1 MNKNTVKMLN
11 KKLVTTLL
19 AFAMV
24 LTFTFACTST
34 VFAEDY
40 PNITNAP
47 GTEYTTKIESTTN
60 AKLLEVIRAS
70 ADYQNK
76 SPFPTSA
83 EARKVKWTFPNGGGH
98 NFIVKKE
105 VKEKAGGWYAGL
117 SVRKMPLISNK
128 GAYTVRATKGSASM
142 DFTLVIPESKPKASK
157 GVKISVDGTNTNG
170 DPDTFN
176 NVTEKTGIKAPAG
189 EYNYATPMTA
199 LTAMKSDTPS
209 ATRIKDH
216 NGVQM
221 GGYVSSITGYQN
233 GTTAVVKSASNDY
246 VYGWNYR
253 VYNLKNNNYVL
264 NSSSAYIG
272 ASALKVSSKDAIL
285 WYYGSYA
292 EATKYYN
299 GMTSAKIKALF
310 K

>member
-1 MNKNTVKMLN
+1 
-11 KKLVTTLL
+11 
-19 AFAMV
+19 
-24 LTFTFACTST
+24 
-34 VFAEDY
+34 
-40 PNITNAP
+40 
-47 GTEYTTKIESTTN
+47 
-60 AKLLEVIRAS
+60 
-70 ADYQNK
+70 
-76 SPFPTSA
+76 
-83 EARKVKWTFPNGGGH
+83 
-98 NFIVKKE
+98 
-105 VKEKAGGWYAGL
+105 
-117 SVRKMPLISNK
+117 
-128 GAYTVRATKGSASM
+128 M
-142 DFTLVIPESKPKASK
+142 DLTLVIPESKPKASK

-176 NVTEKTGIKAPAG
+176 NVTKKTGIKAPAG

-216 NGVQM
+216 NGGQT
-221 GGYVSSITGYQN
+221 GYVSSITGYQN

-253 VYNLKNNNYVL
+253 VYNLKNDNYVL

-292 EATKYYN
+292 EATEYYN

>member
-24 LTFTFACTST
+24 LTFTFACTGT

-47 GTEYTTKIESTTN
+47 GTEYTTKIVATTK
-60 AKLLEVIRAS
+60 AKTLEVIRAS
-70 ADYQNK
+70 ANYQNK
-76 SPFPTSA
+76 SPFPTKA
-83 EARKVKWTFPNGGGH
+83 EAQKVKWAFPNGGGH
-98 NFIVKKE
+98 NFIIEKKT
-105 VKEKAGGWYAGL
+105 KKKADGWYARL
-117 SVRKMPLISNK
+117 SVRKMPLISNT

-142 DFTLVIPESKPKASK
+142 DLTLVIPESKPKASER
-157 GVKISVDGTNTNG
+157 VKISVDGTNTNG
-170 DPDTFN
+170 DSDTFN
-176 NVTEKTGIKAPAG
+176 NVTKKTGIKAPAG

-199 LTAMKSDTPS
+199 LTAMKSNTPS

-216 NGVQM
+216 DGGQT
-221 GGYVSSITGYQN
+221 GYVSSITGYQN
-233 GTTAVVKSASNDY
+233 GTTAVVKSASSDY

-253 VYNLKNNNYVL
+253 VYNLKKDNYVL

-272 ASALKVSSKDAIL
+272 ASALKVSSEDAIL

-299 GMTSAKIKALF
+299 DMTSAKIKALF

>member
-24 LTFTFACTST
+24 LTFTFACTGT

-47 GTEYTTKIESTTN
+47 GTEYTTTIEATTN

-70 ADYQNK
+70 ANYQNK

-83 EARKVKWTFPNGGGH
+83 EAQKVKWTFPNGGGH
-98 NFIVKKE
+98 NFIIEKKTN
-105 VKEKAGGWYAGL
+105 KKADGWYAGL

-128 GAYTVRATKGSASM
+128 GAYTVRATKGSANM
-142 DFTLVIPESKPKASK
+142 DLTLVIPESKPKASK
-157 GVKISVDGTNTNG
+157 GVKISVNGTNTNG

-216 NGVQM
+216 NGAAT
-221 GGYVSSITGYQN
+221 GYVSSITGYKN
-233 GTTAVVKSASNDY
+233 GTVAVTKSASGDY
-246 VYGWNYR
+246 TRGWNYR
-253 VYNLKNNNYVL
+253 VYRTKLGRYVL
-264 NSSSAYIG
+264 DPSSAYIG
-272 ASALKVSSKDAIL
+272 ASAVKVSNGDAVL
-285 WYYGSYA
+285 WYYGSYS
-292 EATKYYN
+292 EATEYYN
-299 GMTSAKIKALF
+299 NMTSEKVKKLF

>member
-83 EARKVKWTFPNGGGH
+83 EARKVKWTFPNGGGN

-105 VKEKAGGWYAGL
+105 VNGAADSWYAGL

-128 GAYTVRATKGSASM
+128 GAYTVRATKGSANM
-142 DFTLVIPESKPKASK
+142 DLTLVIPESKPKASK
-157 GVKISVDGTNTNG
+157 GVKISVDGTNTKG
-170 DPDTFN
+170 DPDIFN
-176 NVTEKTGIKAPAG
+176 NVTKKTGIKAPAG
-189 EYNYATPMTA
+189 EYNYATPITA

-216 NGVQM
+216 NGEQT
-221 GGYVSSITGYQN
+221 GYVSSITGYQN

-292 EATKYYN
+292 EANKYYN

>member
-1 MNKNTVKMLN
+1 MNKNTAKGMR
-11 KKLVTTLL
+11 KKLTTALL

-24 LTFTFACTST
+24 LTFTFVCTGA

-60 AKLLEVIRAS
+60 AKTLEVIRAS
-70 ADYQNK
+70 ANYQNR

-83 EARKVKWTFPNGGGH
+83 EARKVKWTFPNGGGN
-98 NFIVKKE
+98 NFIIEKKT
-105 VKEKAGGWYAGL
+105 KKKADGWYAGL
-117 SVRKMPLISNK
+117 SVRKMPLISNT
-128 GAYTVRATKGSASM
+128 GVYTVRATKGSASM
-142 DFTLVIPESKPKASK
+142 DLALFIPGSKPKASK

-176 NVTEKTGIKAPAG
+176 NVTKKTGIKAPAG

-199 LTAMKSDTPS
+199 LTAMKSNTPS
-209 ATRIKDH
+209 STRIKDH
-216 NGVQM
+216 DGGQT
-221 GGYVSSITGYQN
+221 GYVSSITGYQN

-264 NSSSAYIG
+264 NSSSAYVG
-272 ASALKVSSKDAIL
+272 ASVFKVSNGDAVL

-299 GMTSAKIKALF
+299 NMTSEKVKKLF

>member
-1 MNKNTVKMLN
+1 MNKNTVKMFN

-24 LTFTFACTST
+24 LTFTFACTGA

-47 GTEYTTKIESTTN
+47 GTEYTTKIVATTK
-60 AKLLEVIRAS
+60 AKTLEVIRAS
-70 ADYQNK
+70 ANYQNK

-83 EARKVKWTFPNGGGH
+83 EAQKVKWTFPNGGGN
-98 NFIVKKE
+98 NFIIEKKT
-105 VKEKAGGWYAGL
+105 KKKADGWYAGL
-117 SVRKMPLISNK
+117 SVRKMPLISNT
-128 GAYTVRATKGSASM
+128 GVYTVRAIKGSASM
-142 DFTLVIPESKPKASK
+142 DLALFIPGSKPKASK
-157 GVKISVDGTNTNG
+157 GVKISVDGTNTEG

-176 NVTEKTGIKAPAG
+176 NVTKKTGIKAPAG

-199 LTAMKSDTPS
+199 LTAMKSNTPS

-216 NGVQM
+216 DGGQT
-221 GGYVSSITGYQN
+221 GYVSSITGYQN
-233 GTTAVVKSASNDY
+233 GTTAVVKSASSDY

-264 NSSSAYIG
+264 NSSSAYVG
-272 ASALKVSSKDAIL
+272 ASVFKVSNGDAVL
-285 WYYGSYA
+285 WYYGSYS
-292 EATKYYN
+292 EATEYYN
-299 GMTSAKIKALF
+299 DMTSEKVKKLF

>member
-1 MNKNTVKMLN
+1 MNKNTVKMFN

-24 LTFTFACTST
+24 LTFTFACTGA

-47 GTEYTTKIESTTN
+47 GTGYTTKIEST
-60 AKLLEVIRAS
+60 AKAKTLEVIRAS
-70 ADYQNK
+70 ANYQNK

-83 EARKVKWTFPNGGGH
+83 EAQKVKWTFPNGGGN
-98 NFIVKKE
+98 NFIIEKKT
-105 VKEKAGGWYAGL
+105 KKKADGWYAGL
-117 SVRKMPLISNK
+117 SVRKMPLISNT
-128 GAYTVRATKGSASM
+128 GVYTVRATKGSASM
-142 DFTLVIPESKPKASK
+142 DLALFIPGSKPKASK

-170 DPDTFN
+170 DPDIFN
-176 NVTEKTGIKAPAG
+176 NVTKKTGIKAPAG

-199 LTAMKSDTPS
+199 LTAMKSNTPS
-209 ATRIKDH
+209 STRIKDH
-216 NGVQM
+216 DGGQT
-221 GGYVSSITGYQN
+221 GYVSSITGYQN

-264 NSSSAYIG
+264 NSSSAYVG
-272 ASALKVSSKDAIL
+272 ASVFKVSNGDAVL

-292 EATKYYN
+292 EATEYYN
-299 GMTSAKIKALF
+299 DMTSEKVKKLF

>member
-24 LTFTFACTST
+24 LTFTFACTGT

-47 GTEYTTKIESTTN
+47 GTEYTTKIVATTK
-60 AKLLEVIRAS
+60 AKTLEVIRAS
-70 ADYQNK
+70 ANYQHK

-83 EARKVKWTFPNGGGH
+83 EAQKVKWTFPNGGGH
-98 NFIVKKE
+98 NFIVKE
-105 VKEKAGGWYAGL
+105 RVKKKADGWYAGL
-117 SVRKMPLISNK
+117 SVRKMPLISNT

-142 DFTLVIPESKPKASK
+142 DLTLVIPESKPKASER
-157 GVKISVDGTNTNG
+157 VKISVDGTNTNG
-170 DPDTFN
+170 DSDTFN
-176 NVTEKTGIKAPAG
+176 NVTKKTGIKAPAG

-199 LTAMKSDTPS
+199 LTAMKSNTPS

-216 NGVQM
+216 DGGQT
-221 GGYVSSITGYQN
+221 GYVSSITGYQN
-233 GTTAVVKSASNDY
+233 GTTAVVKSASSDY

-253 VYNLKNNNYVL
+253 VYNLKKDNYVL

-272 ASALKVSSKDAIL
+272 ASALKVSSEDAIL

-299 GMTSAKIKALF
+299 DMTSAKIKALF

>member
-1 MNKNTVKMLN
+1 MNKNTVKMFN

-24 LTFTFACTST
+24 LTFTFACTGA

-47 GTEYTTKIESTTN
+47 GTGYTTKIEST
-60 AKLLEVIRAS
+60 AKAKTLEVIRAS
-70 ADYQNK
+70 ANYQNK

-83 EARKVKWTFPNGGGH
+83 EARKVKWTFPNGGGN
-98 NFIVKKE
+98 NFIVKERVNK
-105 VKEKAGGWYAGL
+105 KADGWYAGL
-117 SVRKMPLISNK
+117 SVRKMPLISNT
-128 GAYTVRATKGSASM
+128 GVYTVRATKGSASM
-142 DFTLVIPESKPKASK
+142 DLALFIPGSKPKASK

-199 LTAMKSDTPS
+199 LTAMESDTPS
-209 ATRIKDH
+209 STRIKDH
-216 NGVQM
+216 DGGQT
-221 GGYVSSITGYQN
+221 GYVSSITGYQN

-264 NSSSAYIG
+264 NSSSAYVG
-272 ASALKVSSKDAIL
+272 ASVFKVSNGDAVL

-299 GMTSAKIKALF
+299 NMTSEKVKKLF

>member
-24 LTFTFACTST
+24 LTFTFACTGT

-47 GTEYTTKIESTTN
+47 GTEYTTTIEATTN

-70 ADYQNK
+70 ANYQNK

-83 EARKVKWTFPNGGGH
+83 EAQKVKWTFPNGGGH
-98 NFIVKKE
+98 NFIIEKKTN
-105 VKEKAGGWYAGL
+105 KKADGWYAGL

-128 GAYTVRATKGSASM
+128 GAYTVRATKGSANM
-142 DFTLVIPESKPKASK
+142 DLTLVIPESKPKASK

-216 NGVQM
+216 NGAAT
-221 GGYVSSITGYQN
+221 GYVSSITGYKN
-233 GTTAVVKSASNDY
+233 GTVAVTKSASGDY
-246 VYGWNYR
+246 TRGWNYR
-253 VYNLKNNNYVL
+253 VYRTKLGRYVL
-264 NSSSAYIG
+264 DPSSAYIG
-272 ASALKVSSKDAIL
+272 ASAVKVSNGDAVL
-285 WYYGSYA
+285 WYYGSYS
-292 EATKYYN
+292 EATEYYN
-299 GMTSAKIKALF
+299 NMTSEKVKKLF

>member
-1 MNKNTVKMLN
+1 MNKNTVKMFN

-24 LTFTFACTST
+24 LTFTFACTGA

-47 GTEYTTKIESTTN
+47 GTGYTTKIESTT
-60 AKLLEVIRAS
+60 KTKTLEVIRAS
-70 ADYQNK
+70 ANYQNR

-83 EARKVKWTFPNGGGH
+83 EARKVKWTFPNGGGN
-98 NFIVKKE
+98 NFIVKE
-105 VKEKAGGWYAGL
+105 RVKKKADGWYAGL
-117 SVRKMPLISNK
+117 SVRKMPLISNT
-128 GAYTVRATKGSASM
+128 GVYTVRATKGSASM
-142 DFTLVIPESKPKASK
+142 DLALFIPGSKPKASK

-176 NVTEKTGIKAPAG
+176 NVTKKTGIKAPAG

-216 NGVQM
+216 NGGQT
-221 GGYVSSITGYQN
+221 GYVSSITGYQN

-253 VYNLKNNNYVL
+253 VYNLKNDNYVL

-292 EATKYYN
+292 EATEYYN

>member
-24 LTFTFACTST
+24 LTFTFACTGT

-47 GTEYTTKIESTTN
+47 GTEYTTKIVATTK
-60 AKLLEVIRAS
+60 AKTLEVIRAS
-70 ADYQNK
+70 ANYQHK

-83 EARKVKWTFPNGGGH
+83 EAQKVKWTFPNGGGH

-105 VKEKAGGWYAGL
+105 VKKKADGWYARL
-117 SVRKMPLISNK
+117 SVRKMPLISNT

-142 DFTLVIPESKPKASK
+142 DLTLVIPESKPKASER
-157 GVKISVDGTNTNG
+157 VKISVDGTNTNG
-170 DPDTFN
+170 DSDTFN
-176 NVTEKTGIKAPAG
+176 NVTKKTGIKAPAG

-199 LTAMKSDTPS
+199 LTAMKSNTPS

-216 NGVQM
+216 DGGQT
-221 GGYVSSITGYQN
+221 GYVSSITGYQN
-233 GTTAVVKSASNDY
+233 GTTAVVKSASSDY

-253 VYNLKNNNYVL
+253 VYNLKKDNYVL

-272 ASALKVSSKDAIL
+272 ASALKVSSEDAIL

-299 GMTSAKIKALF
+299 DMTSAKIKALF

>member
-24 LTFTFACTST
+24 LTFTFACTGA

-83 EARKVKWTFPNGGGH
+83 EARKVKWTFPNGGGN

-105 VKEKAGGWYAGL
+105 VNGAADSWYAGL

-128 GAYTVRATKGSASM
+128 GAYTVRATKGSANM
-142 DFTLVIPESKPKASK
+142 DLTLVIPESKPKASK
-157 GVKISVDGTNTNG
+157 GVKISVDGTNTEG

-176 NVTEKTGIKAPAG
+176 NVTKKTGIKAPAG

-216 NGVQM
+216 DGGQT
-221 GGYVSSITGYQN
+221 GYVSSITGYQN
-233 GTTAVVKSASNDY
+233 GTTAVTKSASSDY
-246 VYGWNYR
+246 TRGWNYR
-253 VYNLKNNNYVL
+253 VYRIKLGRYVL
-264 NSSSAYIG
+264 DPSSAYIG
-272 ASALKVSSKDAIL
+272 ASAVKVSNGDAVL
-285 WYYGSYA
+285 WYYGSYS
-292 EATKYYN
+292 EATEYYN
-299 GMTSAKIKALF
+299 DMTSAKIKALF

>member
-1 MNKNTVKMLN
+1 MNKNTVKMFN

-24 LTFTFACTST
+24 LTFTFACTGA

-47 GTEYTTKIESTTN
+47 GTGYTTKIEST
-60 AKLLEVIRAS
+60 AKAKTLEVIRAS
-70 ADYQNK
+70 ANYQNK

-83 EARKVKWTFPNGGGH
+83 EARKVKWTFPNGGGN
-98 NFIVKKE
+98 NFIVKERVNK
-105 VKEKAGGWYAGL
+105 KADGWYAGL
-117 SVRKMPLISNK
+117 SVRKMPLISNT
-128 GAYTVRATKGSASM
+128 GVYTVRATKGSASM
-142 DFTLVIPESKPKASK
+142 DLALFIPGSKPKASK

-176 NVTEKTGIKAPAG
+176 NVTKKTGIKAPAG

-199 LTAMKSDTPS
+199 LTAMESDTPS
-209 ATRIKDH
+209 STRIKDH
-216 NGVQM
+216 DGGQT
-221 GGYVSSITGYQN
+221 GYVSSITGYQN

-264 NSSSAYIG
+264 NSSSAYVG
-272 ASALKVSSKDAIL
+272 ASVFKVSNGDAVL

-299 GMTSAKIKALF
+299 NMTSEKVKKLF

>member
-24 LTFTFACTST
+24 LTFTFACTGA

-47 GTEYTTKIESTTN
+47 GTEYTTKIEATTK

-70 ADYQNK
+70 ANYQNK
-76 SPFPTSA
+76 SPFPTKA
-83 EARKVKWTFPNGGGH
+83 EAQKVKWAFPNGGGY
-98 NFIVKKE
+98 NFIIEKKT
-105 VKEKAGGWYAGL
+105 KKKADGWYAGL
-117 SVRKMPLISNK
+117 SVRKMPLISNT
-128 GAYTVRATKGSASM
+128 GVYTVRTTKGSASM
-142 DFTLVIPESKPKASK
+142 DLALFIPGSKPKDSK

-176 NVTEKTGIKAPAG
+176 NVTKKTGIKAPAG

-199 LTAMKSDTPS
+199 LTAMESDTPS
-209 ATRIKDH
+209 STRIKDH
-216 NGVQM
+216 DGGQT
-221 GGYVSSITGYQN
+221 GYVSSITGYQN

-264 NSSSAYIG
+264 NSSSAYVG
-272 ASALKVSSKDAIL
+272 ASVFKVSNGDAVL

-299 GMTSAKIKALF
+299 NMTSEKVKKLF

>member
-1 MNKNTVKMLN
+1 MNKNTVKMFN

-24 LTFTFACTST
+24 LTFTFACTGA

-47 GTEYTTKIESTTN
+47 GTGYTTKIESTT
-60 AKLLEVIRAS
+60 KTKTLEVIRAS
-70 ADYQNK
+70 ANYQNR

-83 EARKVKWTFPNGGGH
+83 EARKVKWTFPNGGGN
-98 NFIVKKE
+98 NFIVKE
-105 VKEKAGGWYAGL
+105 RVKKKADGWYAGL
-117 SVRKMPLISNK
+117 SVRKMPLISNT
-128 GAYTVRATKGSASM
+128 GVYTVRATKGSASM
-142 DFTLVIPESKPKASK
+142 DLALFIPGSKPKASK

-176 NVTEKTGIKAPAG
+176 NVTKKTGIKAPAG

-199 LTAMKSDTPS
+199 LTAMKSNTPS
-209 ATRIKDH
+209 STRIKDH
-216 NGVQM
+216 DGGQT
-221 GGYVSSITGYQN
+221 GYVSSITGYQN

-253 VYNLKNNNYVL
+253 VYNLKNDNYVL

-292 EATKYYN
+292 EATEYYN

>member
-1 MNKNTVKMLN
+1 MNKNTAKGMR
-11 KKLVTTLL
+11 KKLTTALL

-24 LTFTFACTST
+24 LTFTFVCTGA

-47 GTEYTTKIESTTN
+47 GTEYTTKIESTT
-60 AKLLEVIRAS
+60 KTKTLEVIRAS
-70 ADYQNK
+70 ANYQNR

-83 EARKVKWTFPNGGGH
+83 EARKVKWTFPNGGGN
-98 NFIVKKE
+98 NFIVKERVNK
-105 VKEKAGGWYAGL
+105 KADGWYAGL
-117 SVRKMPLISNK
+117 SVRKMPLISNT
-128 GAYTVRATKGSASM
+128 GVYTVRATKGSASM
-142 DFTLVIPESKPKASK
+142 DLALFIPGSKPKASK

-176 NVTEKTGIKAPAG
+176 NVTKKTGIKAPAG

-209 ATRIKDH
+209 STRIKDH
-216 NGVQM
+216 DGGQT
-221 GGYVSSITGYQN
+221 GYVSSITGYQN

-264 NSSSAYIG
+264 NSSSAYVG
-272 ASALKVSSKDAIL
+272 ASVFKVSNGDAVL

-299 GMTSAKIKALF
+299 NMTSEKVKKLF

>member
-1 MNKNTVKMLN
+1 MNKNTAKGMR
-11 KKLVTTLL
+11 KKLTTALL

-24 LTFTFACTST
+24 LTFTFVCTGA

-47 GTEYTTKIESTTN
+47 GTEYTTKIESTT
-60 AKLLEVIRAS
+60 KTKTLEVIRAS
-70 ADYQNK
+70 ANYQNR

-83 EARKVKWTFPNGGGH
+83 EARKVKWTFPNGGGN
-98 NFIVKKE
+98 NFIVKERVNK
-105 VKEKAGGWYAGL
+105 KADGWYAGL
-117 SVRKMPLISNK
+117 SVRKMPLISNT
-128 GAYTVRATKGSASM
+128 GVYTVRATKGSASM
-142 DFTLVIPESKPKASK
+142 DLALFIPGSKPKASK
-157 GVKISVDGTNTNG
+157 GVKISVDGTNTEG

-176 NVTEKTGIKAPAG
+176 NVTKKTGIKAPAG

-199 LTAMKSDTPS
+199 LTAMESDTPS
-209 ATRIKDH
+209 STRIKDH
-216 NGVQM
+216 DGGQT
-221 GGYVSSITGYQN
+221 GYVSSITGYQN

-264 NSSSAYIG
+264 NSSSAYVG
-272 ASALKVSSKDAIL
+272 ASVFKVSNGDAVL

-292 EATKYYN
+292 EATEYYN